1 MSSASTVST
10 SEKALKAAATPGPS
24 FRETLKNRDFTL
36 LWIGQLGSE
45 IGNGAVQLA
54 LPWLVLQITGSAF
67 QLGLAYFIQFI
78 PMLMFGIIGGVFVDR
93 WDRRMT
99 MVVVDALRAIAF
111 LSVGIIYYLDGL
123 LIEHLYLVIFLEAS
137 LANFF
142 NPARAA
148 LMPNLVKPD
157 DLRAANSLME
167 VARNLGFLI
176 APPAGSFLIAL
187 IGPAAIVLGDGVTFL
202 VSGICVFFIKYR
214 SPPREPVESKSFR
227 MVLSEVIVQTGE
239 GMKSIASKRLLQ
251 VAVFLGLALNMIVA
265 PIQVLLPLF
274 VRQVK
279 HGDASYFG
287 ILVGGLLLGLI
298 TGSLIAPQVSRRLGL
313 GKMAIGAVILLGV
326 VMSIASWPP
335 TIVPPLIAM
344 IVSGICIGSLN
355 VAQTT
360 MLQGSTTDEER
371 GRVSATY
378 FTATQGL
385 RPFGFL
391 LVGALA
397 EAVDIRIMFVALG
410 LMAISV
416 GAFLGRMQD
425 VREAH

>member
-1 MSSASTVST
+1 VST
-10 SEKALKAAATPGPS
+10 PEHASKIGATPGPS

-45 IGNGAVQLA
+45 VGNGAIQIA
-54 LPWLVLQITGSAF
+54 LPWMVLQLTGSAF
-67 QLGLAYFIQFI
+67 QLGLAYFIQFM
-78 PMLMFGIIGGVFVDR
+78 PMLLFGIIGGVFVDR

-99 MVVVDALRAIAF
+99 MVVVDAMRSVAF

-137 LANFF
+137 LATFF

-176 APPAGSFLIAL
+176 APTAGSFLIAL
-187 IGPAAIVLGDGVTFL
+187 IGPAAIILGDGITFL
-202 VSGICVFFIKYR
+202 VSGICVYLIKYR
-214 SPPREPVESKSFR
+214 SPPRERVASKSFR
-227 MVLSEVIVQTGE
+227 EVVSEVLVQTGE
-239 GMKSIASKRLLQ
+239 GMKAIGSKRLLQ

-274 VRQVK
+274 VREVK

-287 ILVGGLLLGLI
+287 ILVGGLLLGLLA
-298 TGSLIAPQVSRRLGL
+298 GSLLAPQLSRRIGL
-313 GKMAIGAVILLGV
+313 GKMAIGAVVSLGV
-326 VMSIASWPP
+326 VMSIAAWPP
-335 TIVPPLIAM
+335 TIAPPLIAM
-344 IVSGICIGSLN
+344 IISGVAIGSLN

-397 EAVDIRIMFVALG
+397 EAVDIRLMFVALG

-416 GAFLGRMQD
+416 GIFLGRMQE